1 MQFIFHTINL
11 TLHPLT
17 VYLPSFPHYMHLI
30 VKLPSLSHCI
40 HSLSIY
46 HHFHTLST
54 HYFPPT
60 HTAYIYCQLTPL
72 LHCMH
77 AVTVYLPPLP
87 HFMHSLFPTEPHCIH
102 LLSTYPLLHCMH
114 AVTVYLPLYPHYM
127 HSLSIYHNF
136 HMTLN
141 IINNEVVF
149 GSDRHIWYFYP
160 DSKYV

>member
-1 MQFIFHTINL
+1 MSCLFTISS
-11 TLHPLT
+11 TLHAIYIPHNQLNT
-17 VYLPSFPHYMHLI
+17 TSTHCLFTIFSTLHAFNCQITISFAL
-30 VKLPSLSHCI
+30 
-40 HSLSIY
+40 
-46 HHFHTLST
+46 HTL
-54 HYFPPT
+54 
-60 HTAYIYCQLTPL
+60 
-72 LHCMH
+72 
-77 AVTVYLPPLP
+77 TVYLPPLP
-87 HFMHSLFPTEPHCIH
+87 HFIHSLFPTDPHCIH